1 MLGESQFPPHPRPL
15 ILPMLWAGK
24 VPCTF
29 QPLPQGFCLTHMK
42 PCFLPS
48 QGSVFQTPMCL
59 GGTFGGGGAGRAYL
73 LAGCR
78 DQGGVMAHTCKV
90 LTATLNVAYT
100 LTVGPAQE

>member
-1 MLGESQFPPHPRPL
+1 MKGLLGESQFPPPCPL

-48 QGSVFQTPMCL
+48 QGSVFQTPVCV
-59 GGTFGGGGAGRAYL
+59 GGYIWWGRGRQGL
-73 LAGCR
+73 LTGW
-78 DQGGVMAHTCKV
+78 V
-90 LTATLNVAYT
+90 
-100 LTVGPAQE
+100 P